1 MIILTG
7 GAGFIGSCFLQK
19 LNSNNITNIT
29 VVDNLGNSEKWKN
42 LIGKKFVDFIHKDI
56 FLEKIRN
63 NHFDDNIQVIFHFG
77 ACTDTTERNADYMLY
92 NNYIY
97 SKELAKYAI
106 RNNIRFIYSS
116 SAATYGNGENG
127 YDDTE
132 FYNLKPLNIYG
143 YSKHLFDLWVKEN
156 NYDSYF
162 TGLKF
167 FNVFGPNEYH
177 KNEMASM
184 VYKSYKQVLE
194 YNKIRLF
201 KSNHKDYKDGEQ
213 KRDFIYVK
221 DVVEVIWNIYNS
233 NISGIYNL
241 GTGQASTWNQLAYA
255 VFNSLGKEINIE
267 YVDMPENLTGQYQ
280 NFTQADMKRLKTKN
294 VLPSFYSL
302 NEAIEDYIK
311 NYLTKN
317 WQYI

>member
-19 LNSNNITNIT
+19 LNSNNITNIII
-29 VVDNLGNSEKWKN
+29 VDNLGSSEKWKN
-42 LIGKKFVDFIHKDI
+42 LVGKKFIDFIHKDN
-56 FLEKIRN
+56 FLEKINN
-63 NHFDDNIQVIFHFG
+63 NHFGNNIQVIFHFG

-92 NNYIY
+92 NNYTY

-106 RNNIRFIYSS
+106 KNNIRFIYSS

-127 YDDTE
+127 YKDTD
-132 FYNLKPLNIYG
+132 FYNLRPLNIYG
-143 YSKHLFDLWVKEN
+143 YSKHLFDLWVLEN
-156 NYDSYF
+156 NYDNYF

-177 KNEMASM
+177 KKDMASM

-194 YNKIRLF
+194 NNKIMLF
-201 KSNHKDYKDGEQ
+201 KSNHKDYQDGEQ

-233 NISGIYNL
+233 NIMGIYNL

-255 VFNSLGKEINIE
+255 VFNSLGKEANIE
-267 YVDMPENLTGQYQ
+267 YVDMPENLAEQYQ
-280 NFTQADMKRLKTKN
+280 NFTQADMKRLKGKN

-317 WQYI
+317 WHYI